1 MCVLRLQLY
10 GWRYATEGS
19 FSAHILMEVFVDNP
33 ESGTSQ
39 NTNVQLPRI
48 FSADIPT
55 DIAGAN
61 AAGWPS
67 VLVKTGVYEPA
78 RGPPTHEPTYI
89 AEDVEEAVR
98 WAINREMGRK

>member
-1 MCVLRLQLY
+1 MDT
-10 GWRYATEGS
+10 RYE
-19 FSAHILMEVFVDNP
+19 FSHTP
-33 ESGTSQ
+33 WT
-39 NTNVQLPRI
+39 
-48 FSADIPT
+48 DIRT

-78 RGPPTHEPTYI
+78 RGPPTHEPTYV

-98 WAINREMGRK
+98 WAIDREMRRK